1 MWGMIGDEDGKG
13 FVAVL
18 IDKLHGL
25 PSLGVGFPVSVEL
38 LGFAVLTPVKGV
50 CGVKEE
56 RAVIDEKFVI
66 KAVSVGAWGNAP
78 FSVSAIEVPFA
89 VVTGVVAGVAKDFRE
104 VGAVTGKNLEIVLN
118 GTGAKRVLSGEEHSA
133 VGSADGGI

>member
-1 MWGMIGDEDGKG
+1 MWGMIGDEEGKG

-25 PSLGVGFPVSVEL
+25 PSLGVGFPVAVKL
-38 LGFAVLTPVKGV
+38 LGFAVLIPVKGV

-56 RAVIDEKFVI
+56 SAVIDEKFVI
-66 KAVSVGAWGNAP
+66 KAVSVGAWGNATL
-78 FSVSAIEVPFA
+78 SISAVEVPFA
-89 VVTGVVAGVAKDFRE
+89 VVASVVAGVAKDFRE

-118 GTGAKRVLSGEEHSA
+118 GTRAKWVLSGEENSS
-133 VGSADGGI
+133 VGCADRGV